1 MMKAIL
7 SILFFLSIQV
17 SAEPIS
23 CSESATLLLV
33 YKLKDVGT
41 MRAADFN
48 EGKKRTSANN
58 FKCSYLKDEDWQE
71 LEKVKKEKTRFCR
84 LSDSAIDGEIDKF
97 NESMSLE
104 ETIALNADFGLG
116 NEECLKDKVVKD
128 ISSLVSASTKKSVK
142 SLCQSFAPIYNA
154 IFSKAQYCEKAKA
167 AKSDPNSCEIADEN
181 GLCPGQAQTNKP
193 SSSEREAT
201 QSEDDSKYKI
211 KWTGGA
217 VQM

>member
-1 MMKAIL
+1 MMKIL
-7 SILFFLSIQV
+7 ISILFFLSTQLF
-17 SAEPIS
+17 AEPMS

-33 YKLKDVGT
+33 YKLKNIGT

-48 EGKKRTSANN
+48 EGKKRTAANN
-58 FKCSYLKDEDWQE
+58 FKCSYLKDEDWQN
-71 LEKVKKEKTRFCR
+71 LEEDKKQKTKLCR
-84 LSDSAIDGEIDKF
+84 LGDSAINGEIDKF
-97 NESMSLE
+97 DESMTLG

-142 SLCQSFAPIYNA
+142 SLCQSFAPIYNS
-154 IFSKAQYCEKAKA
+154 IFSKAEYCEKAKA
-167 AKSDPNSCEIADEN
+167 AENDPNTCEIADEN
-181 GLCPGQAQTNKP
+181 GLCPEQNQTNEP
-193 SSSEREAT
+193 TSPERKAS
-201 QSEDDSKYKI
+201 QSEDDSTYKI